1 MRFRKITM
9 AVPVCAIALAI
20 APCAFAQ
27 MSSPAA
33 EASPAQSSASESM
46 HRAGESAENAVEHAY
61 HGTRTAVKD
70 TTITAR
76 VKSAIHNDKSMRQAD
91 IHVDTVAGVVTLSGS
106 APTTDEATR
115 AQEIAQRTRGV
126 RSVKNDITVAAESSS
141 MR

>member
-1 MRFRKITM
+1 MRFRKITL
-9 AVPVCAIALAI
+9 AVPVCAIALAL

-33 EASPAQSSASESM
+33 EESPAPSSASESM
-46 HRAGESAENAVEHAY
+46 HHAGESAENAVEHAY
-61 HGTRTAVKD
+61 NGTKTAVKD

-76 VKSAIHNDKSMRQAD
+76 VKSAIHHDKEIRGSD

-106 APTTDEATR
+106 APTTKDATR
-115 AQEIAQRTRGV
+115 ATEVAQRTKGV
-126 RSVKNDITVAAESSS
+126 RSVKDAISIAAANSS